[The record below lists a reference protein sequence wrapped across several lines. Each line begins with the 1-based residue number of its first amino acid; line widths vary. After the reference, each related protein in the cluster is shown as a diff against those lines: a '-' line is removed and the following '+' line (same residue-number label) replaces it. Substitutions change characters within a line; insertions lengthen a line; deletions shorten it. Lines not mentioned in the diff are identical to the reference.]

1 MPSRAVFELKGGQAP
16 MAEADWQVPPFLDLL
31 VPCRLKQ

>member
-1 MPSRAVFELKGGQAP
+1 MPSRAVFELKGAQAP
-16 MAEADWQVPPFLDLL
+16 MAEGDWQDLS